1 MDERRA
7 NIDLAF
13 RNGLKDYE
21 VLPPPDVWNI
31 IDTRIKRRVWPGYY
45 LRAAA
50 FLAIAMSLSVLA
62 YRWAGRT
69 PALSNN
75 SALAQNEQ
83 LPSAPP
89 VVNLTK
95 HVKQAKESVSSL
107 VGTTAEPVLNTES
120 ELLVTLD
127 SANNDQSLIRLPE
140 ANMQMPVK
148 ITMFSIIHSQT
159 YFTGNLKNKD
169 FGNTLTIDNVKKEYQ
184 DYLVDDNAGKYS
196 ARWSISAL
204 ATPTYYGTFN
214 SSSDQLSKQISASE
228 QAIVSYTGGV
238 ALAYKLNK
246 RLSIQS
252 GLFYSSMGQEMNG
265 INSFAGFQKYVNTK
279 GGPNFAVL
287 TTTGTIYT
295 TNPDVFLI
303 AEGNAGK
310 IITNYNNDV
319 FDPQKASLNYL
330 NNTMKQSFSYLELPV
345 LLRYKIIDRTVD
357 LNLIGGLSYNLLV
370 DNSVYTVIDG
380 TKYMIGTTG
389 GMNMFSISSSVG
401 MGMEYKF
408 SDKLS
413 LNLEPTFRYY
423 MNTFSS
429 TSGSSYH
436 PYSFGIFSG
445 LSYKF

>member
-21 VLPPPDVWNI
+21 VLPPPDVWNS
-31 IDTRIKRRVWPGYY
+31 IDNRIKRSVRPAYY

-50 FLAIAMSLSVLA
+50 FFAIAMTLSVLA
-62 YRWAGRT
+62 YRWAGRST
-69 PALSNN
+69 ALTDN
-75 SALAQNEQ
+75 STLAQNEQ
-83 LPSAPP
+83 LPVLPSTDRTTPSAPATKAIKSP
-89 VVNLTK
+89 RRPLT
-95 HVKQAKESVSSL
+95 
-107 VGTTAEPVLNTES
+107 EPV
-120 ELLVTLD
+120 
-127 SANNDQSLIRLPE
+127 QSPVINQVASVIDTNEDMTLIRMPESNIHLP
-140 ANMQMPVK
+140 AKMSMY
-148 ITMFSIIHSQT
+148 SILHSGQDFAA
-159 YFTGNLKNKD
+159 YQKD
-169 FGNTLTIDNVKKEYQ
+169 KLPATTLTVDNVHKEYL
-184 DYLVDDNAGKYS
+184 DYIADDNAEKYS
-196 ARWSISAL
+196 PRWSISAL

-214 SSSDQLSKQISASE
+214 SGSDELSKQIMASE
-228 QAIVSYTGGV
+228 QAVVSYSGGV
-238 ALAYKLNK
+238 ALAYRLNK

-252 GLFYSSMGQEMNG
+252 GLFYSSMGQEVNG

-279 GGPNFAVL
+279 GGSNFAVL
-287 TTTGTIYT
+287 TTNGTIYT
-295 TNPDVFLI
+295 TNPDVFLF
-303 AEGNAGK
+303 AEGNGNR

-319 FDPQKASLNYL
+319 FDPQKASLSYV

-345 LLRYKIIDRTVD
+345 FLRYKIIDRTVD
-357 LNLIGGLSYNLLV
+357 FNLIGGLSYNFLV

-380 TKYMIGTTG
+380 TKYVIGTTG
-389 GMNMFSISSSVG
+389 GMNMFSLSSSVG

-423 MNTFSS
+423 MNTFST
-429 TSGSSYH
+429 TSGSNFH

>member
-21 VLPPPDVWNI
+21 VLPPPDVWNS
-31 IDTRIKRRVWPGYY
+31 IDSRMKRSVRPAYY

-50 FLAIAMSLSVLA
+50 FFAIALSLSVLA

-69 PALSNN
+69 SALTDN

-83 LPSAPP
+83 LPLLP
-89 VVNLTK
+89 VVDRK
-95 HVKQAKESVSSL
+95 SPVKPARETARLSQRSV
-107 VGTTAEPVLNTES
+107 AEPVMKSIIDEEVSVAEATEDI
-120 ELLVTLD
+120 T
-127 SANNDQSLIRLPE
+127 LIRMPE
-140 ANMQMPVK
+140 SNIQIPAKMSMY
-148 ITMFSIIHSQT
+148 SILHSQSG
-159 YFTGNLKNKD
+159 FNGNQKNKD
-169 FGNTLTIDNVKKEYQ
+169 LGSTLTVDNVHKEYL
-184 DYLVDDNAGKYS
+184 DYIADDNAEKYS

-204 ATPTYYGTFN
+204 ATPTYYGTIN
-214 SSSDQLSKQISASE
+214 SGSDALSKQIMSSE
-228 QAIVSYTGGV
+228 QAVVSYSGGV
-238 ALAYKLNK
+238 AVAYKLNK

-252 GLFYSSMGQEMNG
+252 GIFYSSMGQEVNG
-265 INSFAGFQKYVNTK
+265 VNSFAGFQKYVSSK

-287 TTTGTIYT
+287 TTNGTIYT
-295 TNPDVFLI
+295 TNPDVFLS
-303 AEGNAGK
+303 AGSNSNR

-319 FDPQKASLNYL
+319 FDPQKASLNYM

-345 LLRYKIIDRTVD
+345 FLRYKIIDRTVD
-357 LNLIGGLSYNLLV
+357 FNLIGGLSYNFLV

-380 TKYMIGTTG
+380 TKYAIGTTG
-389 GMNMFSISSSVG
+389 GMNMFSLSSSVG
-401 MGMEYKF
+401 MGMEYNF
-408 SDKLS
+408 SSKLS

-423 MNTFSS
+423 MNTFSAN
-429 TSGSSYH
+429 SGSNFH